1 MIIALYKSTFTI
13 PYHTITYHYTARGG
27 PSHGHMQ
34 HAQKIG
40 EDRTRSSED
49 MIADRQTHRQTDT
62 LVTIIRSPIGGGV
75 ISITFLRLAVYTEC
89 RVFHRRPSTVQH
101 VLVLCDLV
109 DYRLHVVAD
118 SPLEFTLLCQTTLTN
133 LCTAT
138 AAVIWHPVRC
148 YCPLASQYVEI
159 SCKC

>member
-49 MIADRQTHRQTDT
+49 MIADRQTQTDRHARHNNP
-62 LVTIIRSPIGGGV
+62 LPYRGRSNKYH
-75 ISITFLRLAVYTEC
+75 FLRLAVYTQC